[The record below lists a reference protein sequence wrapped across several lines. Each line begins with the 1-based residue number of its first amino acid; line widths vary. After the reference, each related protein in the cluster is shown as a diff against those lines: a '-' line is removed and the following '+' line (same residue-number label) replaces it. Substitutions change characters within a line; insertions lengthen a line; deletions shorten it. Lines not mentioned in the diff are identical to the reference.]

1 MLRIEKKIAVRAG
14 FAIASALLAGRAAE
28 AQINLT
34 AGDVAMIGWVDNGS
48 PTDVFTLV
56 ALADLPAGTK
66 LYLTDN
72 GWDSVNNAFRNTV
85 GPNNGTGNEQIVQLA
100 TSALVPAGTIMTSYV
115 AGPGFSWVTSGP
127 IAGATSGNYAPLVL
141 AQTGDQVY
149 LFQHDTGL
157 NPLNTPT
164 QQHVFVL
171 DDTGTFE
178 SATSTATGDV
188 PPGLSIGGDTA
199 LTFPQNASGQNFMAF
214 NTSVLASGTKAQW
227 LAAIANA
234 ANWTFGAS
242 GTLPTGSI
250 VVNTNVSFV
259 PYCFGDGTLPTAC
272 PCANNGQV
280 GHGCDNS
287 VSTGGA
293 LLVAS
298 GATNPDTVVLTSSGE
313 LASAWTAFLQ
323 GDASA
328 PAGVAFGDGVSCLA
342 GTLRKIGV
350 KRAQSGTA
358 AYPQSGDPSIS
369 ARSAAL
375 GDPLLPGT
383 TRYYQAVYRD
393 PSLGFCTGAPNSTW
407 NISNAIRINW

>member
-1 MLRIEKKIAVRAG
+1 MLRIEKRNVARAG
-14 FAIASALLAGRAAE
+14 IAIASALLAGGAAE

-48 PTDVFTLV
+48 PNDVFTLV

-85 GPNNGTGNEQIVQLA
+85 GPNNGTGNEQIVRLE
-100 TSALVPAGTIMTSYV
+100 TSALVPAGTIMTSYA
-115 AGPGFSWVTSGP
+115 AGPGYAWVTSGP

-141 AQTGDQVY
+141 AQTGDQIY
-149 LFQHDTGL
+149 AFQHDTGL

-164 QQHVFVL
+164 QQHIFVL

-178 SATSTATGDV
+178 AATSTATGDV
-188 PPGLSIGGDTA
+188 PPGLSVGADTA
-199 LTFPQNASGQNFMAF
+199 LTFPQNASGQDFMAF
-214 NTSVLASGTKAQW
+214 NTSALASGTKAQW

-250 VVNTNVSFV
+250 VVTPGASFF
-259 PYCFGDGTLPTAC
+259 PYCFGDGSLATAC
-272 PCANNGQV
+272 PCANTGQN
-280 GHGCDNS
+280 GHGCNNS

-293 LLVAS
+293 LLAAS

-313 LASAWTAFLQ
+313 LTSSPTVFVQA
-323 GDASA
+323 DANV
-328 PAGVAFGDGVSCLA
+328 PAGATFGDGVSCLA
-342 GTLRKIGV
+342 GNLRKIAV
-350 KRAQSGTA
+350 NMAHSGTA
-358 AYPQSGDPSIS
+358 TYPQNGDPSIS
-369 ARSAAL
+369 ARSASL
-375 GDPLLPGT
+375 GDPLAAGT

-393 PSLGFCTGAPNSTW
+393 PALGFCTGTPNSTW

>member
-1 MLRIEKKIAVRAG
+1 MLRIEKRIVARAG
-14 FAIASALLAGRAAE
+14 FAIASACLAGGAAE

-34 AGDVAMIGWVDNGS
+34 AGDVAMIGSVDNGS

-72 GWDSVNNAFRNTV
+72 GWDSVANAFRNTV

-115 AGPGFSWVTSGP
+115 AGPGYSWVTSGP

-141 AQTGDQVY
+141 AQTGDQIY

-164 QQHVFVL
+164 QQHIFVL

-178 SATSTATGDV
+178 PATSTATGDV
-188 PPGLSIGGDTA
+188 PPGLSVAGDTA

-214 NTSVLASGTKAQW
+214 NTSALASGTKAQW
-227 LAAIANA
+227 LAAIASS

-250 VVNTNVSFV
+250 VVTPNLSFV
-259 PYCFGDGTLPTAC
+259 PYCFGDGSLPTAC
-272 PCANNGQV
+272 PCANNGQT
-280 GHGCDNS
+280 GHGCNNS
-287 VSTGGA
+287 ANTGGA
-293 LLVAS
+293 MLAAS
-298 GATNPDTVVLTSSGE
+298 GATSPDTVVLTSSGE
-313 LASAWTAFLQ
+313 LGHSWTAFLQ
-323 GDASA
+323 GDANAAAGA
-328 PAGVAFGDGVSCLA
+328 PFGAGVSCLA
-342 GTLRKIGV
+342 GTLRKIGL
-350 KRAQSGTA
+350 KLAQSGTA
-358 AYPQSGDPSIS
+358 VYPQIGDPSIS

-375 GDPLLPGT
+375 GDPLAPGT

-393 PSLGFCTGAPNSTW
+393 PALGFCSGAPNSTW
-407 NISNAIRINW
+407 NIGNAIRINW